1 MPEFALE
8 KVYNYTDKIT
18 TDFATEVKNG
28 LTADPKTLS
37 PKYFYDAKGDK
48 LFQQIMELEEY
59 YLTRSEYQI
68 LQQCKE
74 NLTKNLQ
81 IGKRIRLIELGAG
94 DGFKTK
100 LLLSHFIEKNLN
112 FEYVPIDIS
121 NNVLVEFKGTLELEL
136 PKLEVNPINGEYFEV
151 LKKLSED
158 NNTVNVVLFLGSNIG
173 NFTDVEAHEFL
184 KSLSNNMKRGD
195 FLFIGFDLKKN
206 PEVIL
211 SAYNDKQGI
220 TAEFNYNLLHRINN
234 ELGGNFNVDN
244 FSHYPIYDPLTG
256 QARSYLVSKCKQV
269 VCIEKIGQTYTFE
282 AWESIHL
289 EISRKYS
296 IKEIENMADVL
307 DFEPIESYFDDKEW
321 FVDCLWRVT

>member
-18 TDFATEVKNG
+18 TDFANEVKNG
-28 LTADPKTLS
+28 LNAEPKTLS
-37 PKYFYDAKGDK
+37 SKYFYDAKGDK

-74 NLTKNLQ
+74 KLTENLQ

-121 NNVLVEFKGTLELEL
+121 NSVLVEFKGTLELEL
-136 PKLEVNPINGEYFEV
+136 PKLEVNPINGDYFEV

-173 NFTDVEAHEFL
+173 NFTDMEARQFL
-184 KSLSNNMKRGD
+184 KSLSNNMKKGD